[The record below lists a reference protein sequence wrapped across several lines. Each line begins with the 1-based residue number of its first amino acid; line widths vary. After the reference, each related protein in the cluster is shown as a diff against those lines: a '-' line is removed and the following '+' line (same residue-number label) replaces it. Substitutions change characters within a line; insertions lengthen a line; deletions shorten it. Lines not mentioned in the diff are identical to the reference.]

1 MMWVKTKAVFV
12 YSEHNTA
19 PITAVHLLHI
29 TCFHPATSLMT
40 LTSNRV
46 RRELHHHLVCLALYK
61 QLLFPI
67 RLHEA
72 AILTQRGNAPFS
84 DCHVDSPDNNTKGLS
99 KCDDSVVDHHIVI
112 TLSDK
117 EKYKMTYFIPL
128 SRVTPSQLVVYSDTP
143 PKSLSPIIR
152 RFR

>member
-1 MMWVKTKAVFV
+1 MKTKAVFV

-46 RRELHHHLVCLALYK
+46 RRELHHPLVCLALYK
-61 QLLFPI
+61 QLLFTI

-72 AILTQRGNAPFS
+72 AILTQRGNEPFS
-84 DCHVDSPDNNTKGLS
+84 DCHVDSPDNTTKCLS
-99 KCDDSVVDHHIVI
+99 KCDDSVVNHQTDI

-117 EKYKMTYFIPL
+117 EKYKMAYFMPI
-128 SRVTPSQLVVYSDTP
+128 SRVTPSQELVVYSDTP

-152 RFR
+152 CSR